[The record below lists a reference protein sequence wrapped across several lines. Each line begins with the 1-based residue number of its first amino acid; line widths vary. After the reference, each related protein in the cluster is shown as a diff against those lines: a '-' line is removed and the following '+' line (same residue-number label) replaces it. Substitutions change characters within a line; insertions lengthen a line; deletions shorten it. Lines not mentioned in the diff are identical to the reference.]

1 MYGLVNKA
9 LEDMVKNRFGQ
20 PEWNEVRRR
29 AGVDIEVFVSNHGYS
44 DDITYKIVDA
54 VCERTKLPADQVL
67 KDFGRHWI
75 LKTARDGYGELLA
88 SGGKSVPEFLR
99 NLPNFHARVSL
110 IFPHLEPPRFQC
122 TNLTPNSL
130 DLHYHSHREGLAPF
144 VMGLIDGIGTML
156 ETEVRVEHTTARGV
170 NSDHDIFRISWDGH
184 RL

>member
-44 DDITYKIVDA
+44 DDITYKLVDA

-88 SGGKSVPEFLR
+88 LGGKSVPEFLR

-110 IFPHLEPPRFQC
+110 IFPHLEPPRFQMHEPHSDPLGPSLS
-122 TNLTPNSL
+122 LTSRRTRAICDGL
-130 DLHYHSHREGLAPF
+130 DRWNRH
-144 VMGLIDGIGTML
+144 D
-156 ETEVRVEHTTARGV
+156 VR
-170 NSDHDIFRISWDGH
+170 N
-184 RL
+184 